1 MATEHDNN
9 RSSAL
14 SPEALAVI
22 NSTTAAAV
30 KEAMAAALGMLAPI
44 IEKIAITPEK
54 LREANRPYEDPKK
67 ILREARESAKSKL
80 DEQEIAKATA
90 ARQAACTHMYTNGT
104 SSVNLCHNM
113 PDRQPRGVCVT
124 CGAWIHPREWRI
136 GAPTEE
142 YPRGKAY
149 IVDAH
154 RDYRIVQNLEARS

>member
-14 SPEALAVI
+14 SPEALAMI
-22 NSTTAAAV
+22 NSTIAAAV
-30 KEAMAAALGMLAPI
+30 KEAMAAAMGMLGPI
-44 IEKIAITPEK
+44 IEKIAITPDK

-67 ILREARESAKSKL
+67 VLREARESAKSKM

-90 ARQAACTHMYTNGT
+90 ARQAACNHTYTNGI
-104 SSVNLCHNM
+104 SSINLCHNM

-154 RDYRIVQNLEARS
+154 RDYRIVQNLESRS

>member
-1 MATEHDNN
+1 MPTEHDNN

-30 KEAMAAALGMLAPI
+30 SEAMKAALGMLAPI
-44 IEKIAITPEK
+44 IEKLALTPEK

-67 ILREARESAKSKL
+67 ILREQRESAKSKL
-80 DEQEIAKATA
+80 DEAEIQKATA
-90 ARQAACTHMYTNGT
+90 ARQAACTHFYSNGT

-124 CGAWIHPREWRI
+124 CGDWIHPREWRI

-154 RDYRIVQNLEARS
+154 KDYKIVMNLEARS

>member
-104 SSVNLCHNM
+104 S
-113 PDRQPRGVCVT
+113 
-124 CGAWIHPREWRI
+124 
-136 GAPTEE
+136 
-142 YPRGKAY
+142 
-149 IVDAH
+149 
-154 RDYRIVQNLEARS
+154 